1 MFLSSF
7 WGKGFAFE
15 ATSQVLCHS
24 FEDKVYNK
32 LIAEAQS
39 ANTSSCALLKRLGF
53 YEVKR
58 VIRFNAEQVIFAID
72 HPVI

>member
-1 MFLSSF
+1 MLLTPHYDGEYIQISYMFLSSF
-7 WGKGFAFE
+7 WGNGFAFE
-15 ATSQVLCHS
+15 AVSQVLCYS

-53 YEVKR
+53 
-58 VIRFNAEQVIFAID
+58 
-72 HPVI
+72 